1 MATNF
6 SNWRCVA
13 KILEPGLNE
22 ITFLD
27 TRPNVFFIINN
38 NPTYL
43 YAGLESIPNN
53 IKYEHLIKPN
63 DTDIMGRPIPVSRIY
78 IFNPKNITLTVKI
91 FSDYTHFD
99 IGLLKTIYARMDD
112 DQLEKIKYDGVITGW
127 QTPDV
132 VNTFITNYDDLLEP
146 INENIDNNT
155 NIIYTLMDD
164 FKNSIQDKII
174 DLIDV
179 NINASNNLCTAFVGT
194 NRILSNINKSII
206 NLTDYSS
213 YLISGINKMN
223 TAIGLLDN
231 ILNKKCTCNGNSST
245 EPGPVEPEPGP
256 VEPDDPEPPYDKND
270 YIIDE
275 QHTITNND
283 TVILNNVERVL
294 SISITCDNNS
304 SIPCTETEIIATN
317 KSMGPVKLNSKTTIY
332 YPFNGTVEIYNNGLL
347 PLPPQ
352 HYPINLNIKY
362 VKNGIKIEDIPAIT
376 PPHLDHVFTKMEISP
391 DNPKTLYNASSV
403 EITSE
408 NITNDNGAAF
418 VIKNANTNKNYG
430 TIIIYKNTSKNLL
443 NELGKYGYMDN
454 TPITITSVTETC
466 TLLIRHII

>member
-78 IFNPKNITLTVKI
+78 IFNPKNIALTVKI

-112 DQLEKIKYDGVITGW
+112 EQLETIKYDGIIKGW

-132 VNTFITNYDDLLEP
+132 VNTFITNYDDLIEP

-155 NIIYTLMDD
+155 NIIYMLMDD

-179 NINASNNLCTAFVGT
+179 NINASNNICTAFVGT
-194 NRILSNINKSII
+194 NRILSNINKSIT

-223 TAIGLLDN
+223 TAIGLLDS

-245 EPGPVEPEPGP
+245 EPEPGP
-256 VEPDDPEPPYDKND
+256 VEPDNPEPPYDKND
-270 YIIDE
+270 YIITE
-275 QHTITNND
+275 TYSITNND
-283 TVILNNVERVL
+283 TIILNDVEKIL
-294 SISITCDNNS
+294 SIKIENIGQ
-304 SIPCTETEIIATN
+304 SIPITELEIVATN
-317 KSMGPVKLNSKTTIY
+317 KSIGPVKLHGNTEIY
-332 YPFNGTVEIYNNGLL
+332 YPFNGTVEIYNRGLIVQ
-347 PLPPQ
+347 PPY
-352 HYPINLNIKY
+352 HIPFDINVHY
-362 VKNGIKIEDIPAIT
+362 VKKGIKNEDIPTIQPTQKDKIFTYLDMSPNIT
-376 PPHLDHVFTKMEISP
+376 K
-391 DNPKTLYNASSV
+391 KLYGASSV
-403 EITSE
+403 EIEGININDE
-408 NITNDNGAAF
+408 NGYVLKIEDENQSKLFGNIYLYDNM
-418 VIKNANTNKNYG
+418 
-430 TIIIYKNTSKNLL
+430 SKTLI
-443 NELGKYGYMDN
+443 NEIGKYGYTN
-454 TPITITSVTETC
+454 YTNISLTSENSFN
-466 TLLIRHII
+466 LKIRYEI